1 MWSHSPHVH
10 TCHGNSNN
18 GNVLKNITQIEG
30 MKAHFIILCCCD
42 FCDYCLGLLHA
53 CK

>member
-1 MWSHSPHVH
+1 MWSHSPHVP

-18 GNVLKNITQIEG
+18 GNVLKNTTKIEG
-30 MKAHFIILCCCD
+30 MQAHSIILCCCD